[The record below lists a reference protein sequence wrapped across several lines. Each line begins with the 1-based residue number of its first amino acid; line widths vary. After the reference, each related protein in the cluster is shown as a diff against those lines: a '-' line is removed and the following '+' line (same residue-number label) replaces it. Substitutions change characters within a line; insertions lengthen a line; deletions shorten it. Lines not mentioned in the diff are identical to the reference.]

1 MKLKGVLIV
10 MKKFLSFLIVATF
23 ALSSA
28 VTVLADETVNKVG
41 IREYEQTKGN
51 NVKWNENT
59 KTIAVYDD
67 SEFLYSVSI
76 GDSTVNMKDFR
87 FQLDYNI
94 EAENGVAYIK
104 KGTLDFI
111 NDALEKNKS
120 YDKAGLYK
128 IVEKS
133 YESEDKNIVINYP
146 QIEKYKGELLQSYMN
161 QSISQIVKKYSENSI
176 YESLSLDYSIERSD
190 EKYISIL
197 FTGEAKTTLFND
209 TVKVMDSVTMEL
221 DSSQVLTVENY
232 IKDKEKLFDILKN
245 SILKPLEYESLKF
258 YFDDENIVFYYMLS
272 DDSNREYNAIELNLS
287 ESENII
293 HEYIGE
299 KPAS

>member
-1 MKLKGVLIV
+1 M
-10 MKKFLSFLIVATF
+10 
-23 ALSSA
+23 
-28 VTVLADETVNKVG
+28 
-41 IREYEQTKGN
+41 
-51 NVKWNENT
+51 
-59 KTIAVYDD
+59 
-67 SEFLYSVSI
+67 
-76 GDSTVNMKDFR
+76 
-87 FQLDYNI
+87 
-94 EAENGVAYIK
+94 
-104 KGTLDFI
+104 
-111 NDALEKNKS
+111 
-120 YDKAGLYK
+120 
-128 IVEKS
+128 
-133 YESEDKNIVINYP
+133 
-146 QIEKYKGELLQSYMN
+146 
-161 QSISQIVKKYSENSI
+161 
-176 YESLSLDYSIERSD
+176 
-190 EKYISIL
+190 

>member
-10 MKKFLSFLIVATF
+10 MKKFLSFLIAATLV
-23 ALSSA
+23 LSSA
-28 VTVLADETVNKVG
+28 VSVLADKTVNKVG

-59 KTIAVYDD
+59 KIITVYDD

-76 GDSTVNMKDFR
+76 GDSTVNMKDFLL
-87 FQLDYNI
+87 QLDYNI
-94 EAENGVAYIK
+94 EAENGVAYIEK
-104 KGTLDFI
+104 STLDFI
-111 NDALEKNKS
+111 NDMLEKNKS

-146 QIEKYKGELLQSYMN
+146 QIENYKGELLQSYMN
-161 QSISQIVKKYSENSI
+161 QSISQIVKKYSQNSI
-176 YESLSLDYSIERSD
+176 YKSLSLDYSIERSD

-209 TVKVMDSVTMEL
+209 TVKIMDSVTMEL

-245 SILKPLEYESLKF
+245 STLKPLEYESLKF
-258 YFDDENIVFYYMLS
+258 YFEDENIVFYYMPS

-287 ESENII
+287 ELENII